1 MSGWFKLHRGWA
13 DSMDFAKEAFTE
25 REAFLWLIE
34 NAAYEPHTRYVN
46 GAAVPLERGQVLASQ
61 RTLGDIWKWGR
72 QRVRGFIA
80 KLERLGS
87 ITQNLTHGLTIL
99 TVCNYAKYQDDQPTD
114 QPSGNPAA
122 TQRQPIK
129 EEGKEGKEGKE
140 GETADTASEYLFAGR
155 VIKLNRENYR
165 AWEAANPDLHLPS
178 VLQSR
183 DDWLAENGKTKNWF
197 ISTGNY
203 LAKLQQAAFSK
214 AKAGSESQGMPC

>member
-122 TQRQPIK
+122 THKRRR
-129 EEGKEGKEGKE
+129 ERRERRERRG
-140 GETADTASEYLFAGR
+140 
-155 VIKLNRENYR
+155 NR
-165 AWEAANPDLHLPS
+165 
-178 VLQSR
+178 
-183 DDWLAENGKTKNWF
+183 
-197 ISTGNY
+197 
-203 LAKLQQAAFSK
+203 
-214 AKAGSESQGMPC
+214 